1 MSKIDLAMDIWGGEN
16 PLLSP
21 PTHRRLMR
29 LAPRHPTSAP
39 PQPEP
44 ESSEPDRPRGCRARP
59 RPPRSRAGSGSRS
72 RQPSDE
78 ELRRSARAFAR
89 RSRAAQ
95 GLPPHVQDPEVIAKL
110 VVLFRPTTNP
120 DDAQVKREGKGS

>member
-1 MSKIDLAMDIWGGEN
+1 
-16 PLLSP
+16 
-21 PTHRRLMR
+21 MR
-29 LAPRHPTSAP
+29 LAPRHPTTAP

-44 ESSEPDRPRGCRARP
+44 EPSDPDRPHGCRA
-59 RPPRSRAGSGSRS
+59 RPPRSRAGSGSGS
-72 RQPSDE
+72 RQPSAE
-78 ELRRSARAFAR
+78 ELRRTARAFAR

-120 DDAQVKREGKGS
+120 NDAEVEREGEGS